1 MTMGAADSQVCAGSG
16 ALDQPEQV
24 DACQGDS
31 GGPLWLEL
39 DSGRRQV
46 GLVSY
51 GPTCGL
57 SPSVYTDLTAFIG
70 WVEGATGRQLASFP
84 DIPQTTHER
93 NLETV
98 TVAGIAGGMTNDL
111 FAPAGAPESTRL
123 NSSHQSP
130 PPTPAFVLNKQQTN

>member
-1 MTMGAADSQVCAGSG
+1 MGAADSQGCAGSG

-57 SPSVYTDLTAFIG
+57 SPRVYTDLTAFLG
-70 WVEGATGRQLASFP
+70 WVVGATGRQLASFP
-84 DIPQTTHER
+84 DIPHTTPAL
-93 NLETV
+93 NLQPATSPR
-98 TVAGIAGGMTNDL
+98 TARRMPHAP
-111 FAPAGAPESTRL
+111 FAPAGSVHRR
-123 NSSHQSP
+123 Q
-130 PPTPAFVLNKQQTN
+130 

>member
-1 MTMGAADSQVCAGSG
+1 MGAADSQGCAGSG

-24 DACQGDS
+24 GACQGDS

-93 NLETV
+93 NIETRSEEH
-98 TVAGIAGGMTNDL
+98 TSEL
-111 FAPAGAPESTRL
+111 
-123 NSSHQSP
+123 QSLMRISY
-130 PPTPAFVLNKQQTN
+130 AVFCLKQKRSKRSR

>member
-1 MTMGAADSQVCAGSG
+1 MTMSAADSQVCAGSG

-39 DSGRRQV
+39 ASGRRQV

-57 SPSVYTDLTAFIG
+57 SPTVYTDLTPFIG
-70 WVEGATGRQLASFP
+70 WVEGATGRQLPSFP
-84 DIPQTTHER
+84 DIP
-93 NLETV
+93 
-98 TVAGIAGGMTNDL
+98 
-111 FAPAGAPESTRL
+111 
-123 NSSHQSP
+123 
-130 PPTPAFVLNKQQTN
+130 PPTPKRHNDTPTVPGLPPTDKHTPR